1 MRGLLI
7 RFAVTAVAVFLATS
21 IVPGIE
27 AQSASAG
34 IAAVIVL
41 SFLNAIIRPVL
52 YLFSIPF
59 IILTLGLF
67 MVLINALLL
76 QLVSVLVKG
85 FIVEGFWPSVFGA
98 LLISVVSS
106 ILNVWVSE
114 QGQIEVVV
122 HKQRPPRIINPD

>member
-27 AQSASAG
+27 AQSVSAG